1 MIKNLGGNRYRATF
15 PLAHPV
21 LKDLEEHTRAV
32 LHKLRF
38 EVGVALQVLDGAD
51 GPKDYH
57 FIREVLSD
65 LHLFGTMLEH
75 DIHHA
80 LRVPP
85 PRHQPNPSQDGGPE
99 IDLEELGL

>member
-1 MIKNLGGNRYRATF
+1 MIRYLGGNRYRDTF

-32 LHKLRF
+32 LHKLHF
-38 EVGVALQVLDGAD
+38 EVGVALQVLDESR
-51 GPKDYH
+51 DYP

-65 LHLFGTMLEH
+65 LHLFATMLEH
-75 DIHHA
+75 DIQWA
-80 LRVPP
+80 LEAKPPPP